1 MKKHP
6 FKKIA
11 AVQPSAKTPMVY
23 TKNFSILN
31 FKQLKPFTMKV
42 KSTFTI
48 MAFTIAVSGSLQ
60 IANAQNTSPFW
71 SLAGNSN
78 TTATSKLGTTNAKP
92 LKLVTNNQTR
102 AVIDAT
108 NGNIAIGVSSNFADP
123 RYRLY
128 VAGDSSSQ
136 GSIWGDGSA
145 YGVVGTGTYGLWGSG
160 SYGAYGNG
168 LTYGVWGNSDGG

>member
-1 MKKHP
+1 
-6 FKKIA
+6 
-11 AVQPSAKTPMVY
+11 MVN
-23 TKNFSILN
+23 TKNHSILN
-31 FKQLKPFTMKV
+31 NFKKSKPFIMKL
-42 KSTFTI
+42 KSTFAI
-48 MAFTIAVSGSLQ
+48 MAFAIAVSGSLQ

-78 TTATSKLGTTNAKP
+78 ASTTSKLGTTNAKP
-92 LKLVTNNQTR
+92 LQVVTNNQTR

-108 NGNIAIGVSSNFADP
+108 NGNIAIGVASNFADP

-128 VAGDSSSQ
+128 VAGGSSSQ

-168 LTYGVWGNSDGG
+168 INYGVWGNSDGGYGVYGVSNSN